1 MSPKRLIQE
10 WHFGPATMKVAER
23 AFDEAWEQIKRRFDG
38 DAKAAKLDLAK
49 AVVKAIADE
58 AANVAEVKAEA
69 LRAIRMA
76 YPPTSAQRRFW
87 TSRERRVRIPAR
99 KVGLVEAIFARVFH
113 AHMMPVSK

>member
-1 MSPKRLIQE
+1 VGANQ
-10 WHFGPATMKVAER
+10 ATLRRDAE
-23 AFDEAWEQIKRRFDG
+23 
-38 DAKAAKLDLAK
+38 AAKLDLAK